1 MTLKAFK
8 QSARSLGLWNA
19 YYESCGRLIG
29 DGAVDNVEVTFAE
42 GGHKV
47 AGAYQLGQRTTFLE
61 VDDVYHR
68 TKVLPLLRRFS
79 SHLSL
84 QGKDNLGSVRHSLT
98 VSSRPMSLL
107 FGAILS
113 PDIRQDS
120 STAPGEAEGAG
131 IGRR

>member
-1 MTLKAFK
+1 M
-8 QSARSLGLWNA
+8 
-19 YYESCGRLIG
+19 
-29 DGAVDNVEVTFAE
+29 DNVEVTFAE
-42 GGHKV
+42 AGHKV
-47 AGAYQLGQRTTFLE
+47 AGAYLPGQWTTLLE

-68 TKVLPLLRRFS
+68 TEVLPLLRRFI

-84 QGKDNLGSVRHSLT
+84 QGKGILGFGGCSLI
-98 VSSRPMSLL
+98 VSSRQMSLL